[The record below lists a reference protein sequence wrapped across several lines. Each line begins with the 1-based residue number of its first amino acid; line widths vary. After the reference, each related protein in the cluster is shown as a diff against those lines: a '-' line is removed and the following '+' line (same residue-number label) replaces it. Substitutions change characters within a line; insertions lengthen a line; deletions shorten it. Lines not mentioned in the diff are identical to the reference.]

1 MLKLMRLGLFAAAL
15 TAAFPLASALAEV
28 GRPYGNWSMGKVT
41 IKVKD
46 CGGGL
51 CGTIVALKE
60 PISKIDGKPKVDR
73 KNSDFAKRK
82 RPLFGLAVLIGM
94 NPAGAGKWQGAI
106 YNPNDGNTCS
116 ASIKVVGNTLKVKA
130 ASAAFCARP
139 TTLYASIR
147 TNCRHHF
154 PSSAGLTSNLLPY
167 RCDE

>member
-60 PISKIDGKPKVDR
+60 PISKIDGK
-73 KNSDFAKRK
+73 
-82 RPLFGLAVLIGM
+82 
-94 NPAGAGKWQGAI
+94 
-106 YNPNDGNTCS
+106 
-116 ASIKVVGNTLKVKA
+116 LKVKGCIDGILCKTKN
-130 ASAAFCARP
+130 FVR
-139 TTLYASIR
+139 I
-147 TNCRHHF
+147 N
-154 PSSAGLTSNLLPY
+154 
-167 RCDE
+167 